1 MGNYVC
7 MKTHLWQ
14 NLRTFPLALAL
25 VSLAAGCVGNGPNTQ
40 QGAVGGAA
48 LGALAGAI
56 IGNNSGSHDA
66 LGGAVIG
73 GVAGGVT
80 GGVIGNQVDHQRGTI
95 YRSEAEATTAYV
107 ADAPPP
113 PPPAPR
119 EVVVVRPAERSAIW
133 VRGYWA
139 YAGREGRND
148 RYAWVAGH
156 WEAPPERANA
166 FVEPHWAQR
175 GHSYVYVQGYWR

>member
-1 MGNYVC
+1 
-7 MKTHLWQ
+7 MKTTTSPKS
-14 NLRTFPLALAL
+14 RTLLVAL
-25 VSLAAGCVGNGPNTQ
+25 SLAALTAGCVGNGPNTQ

-73 GVAGGVT
+73 GVAGGVA